1 MLKKDGA
8 INTDIIG
15 GAVMILSA
23 VLFYSRIGNFTNF
36 GLLFPRAIIFILM
49 VLGFGLLLKAKFNPH
64 YAEIF
69 AMEESSKMILVAVI
83 GLAWVLLLN
92 RIGFAVTS
100 FFALS
105 LAIFVLEEER
115 SFKVLVK
122 DFLIGGV
129 EVAFFYMIFSRLLLV
144 PLPQGILF

>member
-1 MLKKDGA
+1 MFKKDGA
-8 INTDIIG
+8 VNTDIIG

-23 VLFYSRIGNFTNF
+23 LFFYFQIGNFTNF
-36 GLLFPRAIIFILM
+36 GLIFPRAIIVILL

-64 YAEIF
+64 YAKMF
-69 AMEESSKMILVAVI
+69 SMEERSKTILIAVV

-105 LAIFVLEEER
+105 LAIFILEEER
-115 SFKVLVK
+115 NIKVLIK

-129 EVAFFYMIFSRLLLV
+129 EVAFFYLIFSRLLLV
-144 PLPQGILF
+144 PLPQGIFF

>member
-15 GAVMILSA
+15 GALMILSA
-23 VLFYSRIGNFTNF
+23 LLFYSQIGNFTNF
-36 GLLFPRAIIFILM
+36 GLIFPRAIIVILTF
-49 VLGFGLLLKAKFNPH
+49 LGIGLLVKAKFNPH
-64 YAEIF
+64 YAKMF
-69 AMEESSKMILVAVI
+69 AMEEISKMLLVEVI

-105 LAIFVLEEER
+105 LAIFILEEER
-115 SFKVLVK
+115 NIKVLIK

-129 EVAFFYMIFSRLLLV
+129 EVAFFYLIFSKMLLV
-144 PLPQGILF
+144 PLPQGIFF

>member
-1 MLKKDGA
+1 MFKKDGA

-15 GAVMILSA
+15 GAFMILSA
-23 VLFYSRIGNFTNF
+23 VLFYSQIGNFTNF

-64 YAEIF
+64 YSEIF
-69 AMEESSKMILVAVI
+69 AMEEKSKMILVAVV

-105 LAIFVLEEER
+105 LAIFILEEER
-115 SFKVLVK
+115 SLKVLVK

-129 EVAFFYMIFSRLLLV
+129 EVTFFYLIFSRLLLV
-144 PLPQGILF
+144 PLPEGIFF

>member
-15 GAVMILSA
+15 GAVMILSS
-23 VLFYSRIGNFTNF
+23 LFFYSQIGNFTNF
-36 GLLFPRAIIFILM
+36 GLIFPRAIIVILLI
-49 VLGFGLLLKAKFNPH
+49 LGFGLLLKAKFNPH
-64 YAEIF
+64 YAEMF
-69 AMEESSKMILVAVI
+69 AMEERSKMLLVAAL

-100 FFALS
+100 FFSLS
-105 LAIFVLEEER
+105 LAIFILEEER
-115 SFKVLVK
+115 NIKTLIK
-122 DFLIGGV
+122 DFLIGGI

-144 PLPQGILF
+144 PLPQGIFF

>member
-15 GAVMILSA
+15 GAFMILSS
-23 VLFYSRIGNFTNF
+23 LFFYSQIGNFTNF
-36 GLLFPRAIIFILM
+36 GLIFPRAIIVILLI
-49 VLGFGLLLKAKFNPH
+49 LGVGLLIKAKFNPH

-69 AMEESSKMILVAVI
+69 AMEESSKMLLVAVV

-105 LAIFVLEEER
+105 LAIFVLEEEKNI
-115 SFKVLVK
+115 KVLIK
-122 DFLIGGV
+122 DFLIGGF
-129 EVAFFYMIFSRLLLV
+129 EVVFFYMIFSRLLLV